1 MTDPRQRRQWADHLK
16 DEAAALQAQQDSA
29 GGTHVPQAGPLPHS
43 ADDLDQSRRDARA
56 AERDRCADIAQEW
69 ADPSRIDAAFP
80 GFTAAQR
87 EAASAAATAI
97 SAAIR
102 ARR

>member
-43 ADDLDQSRRDARA
+43 ADDLDQSRREARA
-56 AERDRCADIAQEW
+56 AERDRCADIADEW

-87 EAASAAATAI
+87 EAASAAARAI
-97 SAAIR
+97 SAAIHV
-102 ARR
+102 RR